1 MKAETSSKLKVGV
14 IFGGRS
20 GEHEVSLVSA
30 NSIMNALNPE
40 KYEVIP
46 VGITRQGSWMVGI
59 KPDSMLEYSRSR
71 TAGCLAFAGTNSGK
85 ASLNCDP
92 ANKGLMLLDQ
102 HKTGEQVQL
111 DVLFPIIH
119 GTYGEDGT
127 LQGMLELADLPY
139 VGCGVLASAV
149 GMDKTFSKRLF
160 HEAGI
165 EVAPYREFLRSA
177 WRNNPGQVIEEIESS
192 LGYPCFVKPVNSGSS
207 VGISKAKTRE
217 ALKTAMDLAARY
229 DRKILVESHVD
240 GREIEVSVLGNDSPI
255 ASLPGEI
262 VPCNEFYDYTAKY
275 VDDRSE
281 LMIPAD
287 LPPELIET
295 FRETAIKAYRALDC
309 AGMARVDF
317 FLDRKTN
324 RIIINEINT
333 IPGFTSVSM
342 YPKLWEATGIS
353 YPELVDRLVELA
365 IERYRDK
372 QESLAAIS

>member
-71 TAGCLAFAGTNSGK
+71 TAGCLAFAGANSGK

-102 HKTGEQVQL
+102 QKTGEQVQL

-165 EVAPYREFLRSA
+165 EVAPYREFLRSS
-177 WRNNPGQVIEEIESS
+177 WRDNPVQVIEEIENG

-295 FRETAIKAYRALDC
+295 VRETAIKAYRALDC

-353 YPELVDRLVELA
+353 YPQLVDRLVELA

-372 QESLAAIS
+372 QESLAAIA